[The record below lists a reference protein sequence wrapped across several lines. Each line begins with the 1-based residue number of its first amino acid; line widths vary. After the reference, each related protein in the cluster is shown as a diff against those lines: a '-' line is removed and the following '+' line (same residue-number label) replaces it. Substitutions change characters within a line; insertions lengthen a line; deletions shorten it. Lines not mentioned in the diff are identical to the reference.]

1 MREAAHILG
10 LMTHQPTPHFSFI
23 LRCWRD
29 DSGLLRGQLIDAM
42 TQQAHPFATLEELT
56 RKISNLIPGEQ
67 PAPDPETGLPGHQEP
82 GSG

>member
-1 MREAAHILG
+1 VREAAHILA
-10 LMTHQPTPHFSFI
+10 LMTQEPTPHFSFI

-42 TQQAHPFATLEELT
+42 TQQAHPFATLDELT

-67 PAPDPETGLPGHQEP
+67 PARDQETGHPDK
-82 GSG
+82 